1 MEDITRSLRHFATVY
16 KILDVIRNILIVLIF
31 GFIIVSGALAI
42 FLRYMPNLKTLPWV
56 DEVLR
61 YLNIWVVFL
70 GASVAVKRG
79 NHLNVD
85 FFIKKIFP
93 AKVLT
98 IIRTFTLIVILGC
111 LTILMVASVKKFLGS
126 LNVVIQAA
134 PISIAVFYLAIPV
147 GCFLMFLDYVLILI
161 FGEHPFKTSIAE
173 KTED

>member
-1 MEDITRSLRHFATVY
+1 MTSWQRFAKFY
-16 KILDVIRNILIVLIF
+16 KILDTIRNILIVLIF
-31 GFIIVSGALAI
+31 GFIIISGALAI

-85 FFIKKIFP
+85 FFVEKLFP
-93 AKVLT
+93 NKTLAA
-98 IIRTFTLIVILGC
+98 IRKLILLIILGC
-111 LTILMVASVKKFLGS
+111 LIILMVASIKKFLGS

-134 PISIAVFYLAIPV
+134 PLSIAVFYLAIPV
-147 GCFLMFLDYVLILI
+147 GCFLMFLDYVLILL
-161 FGEHPFKTSIAE
+161 FGEHPFKTPISE
-173 KTED
+173 KTEG

>member
-1 MEDITRSLRHFATVY
+1 MTSLQRFAKFY
-16 KILDVIRNILIVLIF
+16 KMLDTIRNILIILIF
-31 GFIIVSGALAI
+31 GFIVISGALAI

-70 GASVAVKRG
+70 GTSVAVKRR

-93 AKVLT
+93 GKSLNIVRKVTLLVILASLIILIVASTKKVLGT
-98 IIRTFTLIVILGC
+98 
-111 LTILMVASVKKFLGS
+111 

-134 PISIAVFYLAIPV
+134 PISIAIFYLAIPV
-147 GCFLMFLDYVLILI
+147 GCGLMFLDYVLILL
-161 FGEHPFKTSIAE
+161 FGDHPFKTSISE
-173 KTED
+173 KTEG

>member
-1 MEDITRSLRHFATVY
+1 MTSLQRLAKFY
-16 KILDVIRNILIVLIF
+16 KILDTIRNILIVLIF
-31 GFIIVSGALAI
+31 SFIVISGALAI

-70 GASVAVKRG
+70 GTSVAVKRG

-85 FFIKKIFP
+85 FFIRKIFSDNM
-93 AKVLT
+93 VR
-98 IIRTFTLIVILGC
+98 IIKKCTLFVILGC
-111 LTILMVASVKKFLGS
+111 LIILMVASTKKFLGS

-147 GCFLMFLDYVLILI
+147 GCFLMFLDYMLILI
-161 FGEHPFKTSIAE
+161 FGEHPFKTPISK
-173 KTED
+173 KTET